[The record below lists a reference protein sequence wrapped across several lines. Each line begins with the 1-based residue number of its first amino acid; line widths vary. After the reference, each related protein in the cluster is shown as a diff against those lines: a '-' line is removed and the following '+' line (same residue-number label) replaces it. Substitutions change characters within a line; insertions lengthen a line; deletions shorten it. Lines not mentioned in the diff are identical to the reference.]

1 MQLVSKS
8 NKRLWFLSWIIDI
21 YSKYAW
27 TVPLKDKNAVTNVF
41 QKVSNESNCK
51 PNKIWV
57 DKYTE
62 FYIRPIK
69 SWLQDNDIQMY
80 LTNNE
85 AKSVDDERFTRTLKN
100 KAYKCMTLVSKNV
113 YIDKLDDI
121 LNKYNNIYH
130 DTFKMKP
137 DNVKSD
143 TYLSGIENN
152 KEGPKFEVGDHVTIS
167 K

>member
-1 MQLVSKS
+1 M
-8 NKRLWFLSWIIDI
+8 
-21 YSKYAW
+21 
-27 TVPLKDKNAVTNVF
+27 KDKNTVTNIF

-57 DKYTE
+57 DKYTK

-85 AKSVDDERFTRTLKN
+85 AKSVDDERFIRTLKN

-130 DTFKMKP
+130 DTIKIKP

-143 TYLSGIENN
+143 TYICLI
-152 KEGPKFEVGDHVTIS
+152 
-167 K
+167 